1 MSMCMAHVT
10 EGTALVV
17 LLGAMSCQP
26 QAEQAAQSSSAVA
39 SSSTSGGGGGSKGF
53 VYRQPDP
60 SVCDATRELEHG
72 YLCAIR
78 PSRLDDTA
86 RDVFGEATVADKNFG
101 FGYHVVAFPTEA
113 TAIEGVYLHFTGSM
127 GRAYHQGSQ
136 RFPSQTL
143 LKEAMK
149 AGYITVQVAYHNRY
163 AVNSPE
169 ECIGAKD
176 IDDCAGRVRYEKITG
191 EDVTS
196 VVEVPP
202 ADSIRKRLLDLFGYM
217 QNVGFDFPAP
227 VTSNGEIAWENLR
240 LGGHSQGSG
249 HALYI
254 TKYWNSQHTCL
265 LGGPYDV
272 PDTVPSL
279 PPENIA
285 DWYLDDSRAIDR
297 SKLRA
302 LVAVDDANY
311 SQFVAAYAVLG
322 LEEGLHW
329 QSFSAAS
336 YTDWEGKS
344 ISGHG
349 AVVHDPAFAEQRF
362 RTCFAPFGD

>member
-26 QAEQAAQSSSAVA
+26 EAGEASKSNSAVA
-39 SSSTSGGGGGSKGF
+39 SSSTSGSGGGSTGY

-60 SVCDATRELEHG
+60 SACDATLELEHG

-78 PSRLDDTA
+78 PSRLDDLA
-86 RDVFGEATVADKNFG
+86 RDVFGEATPADKNLG
-101 FGYHVVAFPTEA
+101 FGYHVIAFPKEETS
-113 TAIEGVYLHFTGSM
+113 IEGVYLHFTGSM

-143 LKEAMK
+143 LNEAMK
-149 AGYITVQVAYHNRY
+149 AGYISVQVAYHNRY

-169 ECIGAKD
+169 ECLGAKNV
-176 IDDCAGRVRYEKITG
+176 DDCAGRVRYEKITG
-191 EDVTS
+191 EDVSS
-196 VVEVPP
+196 VVKVPS
-202 ADSIRKRLLDLFGYM
+202 ADGIRKRLVDLFSYWEG
-217 QNVGFDFPAP
+217 VGFDFPVA
-227 VTSNGEIAWENLR
+227 VASDDEIAWKNLR
-240 LGGHSQGSG
+240 LGGHSQGAG
-249 HALYI
+249 HALYLS
-254 TKYWNSQHTCL
+254 KYWNSQHACL

-279 PPENIA
+279 PPEGIA

-322 LEEGLHW
+322 LEKELHW
-329 QSFSAAS
+329 QSFSAAN
-336 YTDWEGKS
+336 YTDSEGKS